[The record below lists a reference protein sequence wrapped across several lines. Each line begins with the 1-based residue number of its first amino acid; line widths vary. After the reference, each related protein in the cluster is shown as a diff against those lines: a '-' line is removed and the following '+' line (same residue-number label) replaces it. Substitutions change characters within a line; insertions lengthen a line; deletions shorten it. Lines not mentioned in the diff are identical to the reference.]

1 VARGATWLPSAAA
14 VAASVAASGELVA
27 RDVFPVSIN
36 CVAAAAILFTF
47 DNAPGRFE
55 AWVFASTW
63 LAAFS
68 AVPAGALDRVLDA
81 AGFAVPD
88 VRRSANGLK
97 VPSNDVA
104 LWAMFETL
112 IACPAGGLTAA
123 VRSATSAPI
132 PLRSA
137 WEKSEVS
144 AVARREPPPTTGEL
158 DEAPGDLPRTVPSAP
173 RTLLR
178 PLSIE
183 Q

>member
-1 VARGATWLPSAAA
+1 MSSAAA
-14 VAASVAASGELVA
+14 VAASVAASGELVV
-27 RDVFPVSIN
+27 RDEFPVSIN
-36 CVAAAAILFTF
+36 CVAEAAILFTF
-47 DNAPGRFE
+47 DNAPGRSE
-55 AWVFASTW
+55 SWALSSTS

-68 AVPAGALDRVLDA
+68 AVPAGALDRVFVDS
-81 AGFAVPD
+81 GFAVPE
-88 VRRSANGLK
+88 VRSSANGLK

-104 LWAMFETL
+104 LWAMFEML

-144 AVARREPPPTTGEL
+144 AVARREPLPTTASSG
-158 DEAPGDLPRTVPSAP
+158 DAPGDLLRTVPSAP